1 MNTLQRLF
9 PILALTVSLLC
20 SCQQEPY
27 PIFFLSEA
35 GSTEGTTAKFVLMY
49 NGRPYTRMPIV
60 THKNIQSYH
69 SFMSMQDGSYGIVFT
84 LKPEMINRLYNATV
98 NREGMLILPV
108 VNGLA
113 FQPVRI
119 DRPITD
125 GKLVIWNGLN
135 GYDLKQIARDI
146 KPENEEMEK
155 KRFMKKNPRPL
166 PKLDPTKKNEKKD
179 YTGRTIGEIFSSGAQ

>member
-1 MNTLQRLF
+1 M
-9 PILALTVSLLC
+9 LAALVLLL
-20 SCQQEPY
+20 SACQQKPY

-35 GSTEGTTAKFVLMY
+35 RSTEGSTSKFLLMY

-60 THKNIQSYH
+60 THKNFKSYH
-69 SFMSMQDGSYGIVFT
+69 SFMNMQDGSYGIVLT
-84 LKPEMINRLYNATV
+84 LKDELVNRLYSV
-98 NREGMLILPV
+98 SLEKEGMLILPV

-125 GKLVIWNGLN
+125 GKLVIWGGLN
-135 GYDLKQIARDI
+135 GYDLKEIARDI
-146 KPENEEMEK
+146 PPENEEMEK

-166 PKLDPTKKNEKKD
+166 PKIDPTKQKGKRD
-179 YTGRTIGEIFSSGAQ
+179 YTGRAIGEIFSSGAR

>member
-1 MNTLQRLF
+1 MKAMIRLLI
-9 PILALTVSLLC
+9 PALALMLLTLS
-20 SCQQEPY
+20 SCQQNPY

-35 GSTEGTTAKFVLMY
+35 STTEGTTAKFILMY
-49 NGRPYTRMPIV
+49 KGRPYTRMPIV
-60 THKNIQSYH
+60 THENIQSYH
-69 SFMSMQDGSYGIVFT
+69 SFMSMQDGSYGVVFT
-84 LKPEMINRLYNATV
+84 LKPEMINRLYSATV

-146 KPENEEMEK
+146 TPENEEMEK
-155 KRFMKKNPRPL
+155 KRFIRKNPRPL
-166 PKLDPTKKNEKKD
+166 PKLDPTKVNEKKD
-179 YTGRTIGEIFSSGAQ
+179 YAGRTIGEIFTSGT